1 MALRKKARTI
11 PISDIRSGQV
21 LEIKYDGD
29 IDLILVIDPKAKDT
43 SPTSQGRPNK
53 LHAIKLANFVESD
66 LINLISEIRST
77 GTSRGAVTN
86 YDPYTLYKK
95 FISSKY
101 SVRRSYRTYT
111 PSKITSAM
119 RITVGQDAPGG
130 TNKVQIGNSVL
141 YGVEHNQYVQISI
154 DDYDTLEMELNR
166 VNNQTFYEGL
176 TGHEDVTLEVIKAV
190 IGTELVG
197 ESWDIN
203 MESGEDE
210 LRTILP
216 LFGPAFEEGGKGI
229 FPNVQRKLSGK
240 ILTGN
245 ETLMQVL
252 LMADGSGGWI
262 NNASET
268 NIKKIISMARPDT
281 QTQLN
286 NYLYGPYT
294 KENFKKFHEIGQKYA
309 FADYED
315 GLGEYYKGADITQ
328 LQIVAN
334 KMRDERLIN
343 FMKTRSGIYFA
354 GSSHLDNIRKMM

>member
-11 PISDIRSGQV
+11 PTSAIRSGQV
-21 LEIKYDGD
+21 LEITYDGD
-29 IDLILVIDPKAKDT
+29 KDLILVIDPNAKET
-43 SPTSQGRPNK
+43 SSTSQGRPNK
-53 LHAIKLANFVESD
+53 LHAIKLANFLDSD
-66 LINLISEIRST
+66 LVNLISEIRST
-77 GTSRGAVTN
+77 GTSRGAVTS
-86 YDPYTLYKK
+86 YDSYTLYKK

-119 RITVGQDAPGG
+119 RITVGQDVPGG
-130 TNKVQIGNSVL
+130 TNKLIVGNSVL
-141 YGVEHNQYVQISI
+141 YGVEHAKCVQISV

-166 VNNQTFYEGL
+166 VSNQTFYEGL
-176 TGHEDVTLEVIKAV
+176 TGHEDVTREVIKAV
-190 IGTELVG
+190 VGTDLVG

-216 LFGPAFEEGGKGI
+216 LFGPVFEERGTGI
-229 FPNVQRKLSGK
+229 FPNVQRGLTGK
-240 ILTGN
+240 TLTGN

-252 LMADGSGGWI
+252 LMTDGSGGWI
-262 NNASET
+262 NNASQT

-286 NYLYGPYT
+286 NYLYAPYT
-294 KENFKKFHEIGQKYA
+294 KENFKNFHEIGQKYA
-309 FADYED
+309 FADYADELD
-315 GLGEYYKGADITQ
+315 EYYKGADITQ
-328 LQIVAN
+328 LQMVAN
-334 KMRDERLIN
+334 KMRDERLIT

-354 GSSHLDNIRKMM
+354 GSGHLDNIRKMM